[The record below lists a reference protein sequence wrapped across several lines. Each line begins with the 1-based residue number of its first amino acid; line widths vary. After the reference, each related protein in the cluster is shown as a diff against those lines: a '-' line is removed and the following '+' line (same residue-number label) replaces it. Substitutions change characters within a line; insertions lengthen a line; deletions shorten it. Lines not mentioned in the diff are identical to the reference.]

1 MLTNPKTMTHYAR
14 ENDFA
19 KSLKRN
25 GLTLHHSAKYPAYIP
40 PECVVVCS
48 YSGRF
53 GYGYA
58 ILEHNPLSNR
68 YCTIHYYT

>member
-1 MLTNPKTMTHYAR
+1 MLTNPKTMTHYER
-14 ENDFA
+14 ENDFNNY
-19 KSLKRN
+19 LMPN
-25 GLTLHHSAKYPAYIP
+25 GFHLHHLAKYPAYIP
-40 PECVVVCS
+40 PECVVVCR

-58 ILEHNPLSNR
+58 VLEHSPHSNP

>member
-1 MLTNPKTMTHYAR
+1 MLTNPSMITRYER
-14 ENDFA
+14 ENDFNNY
-19 KSLKRN
+19 LMRN
-25 GLTLHHSAKYPAYIP
+25 GFHLHHTAKYPAYIP
-40 PECVVVCS
+40 PECVVVCR

-58 ILEHNPLSNR
+58 VLEHTPHSNR

>member
-1 MLTNPKTMTHYAR
+1 MITRYER
-14 ENDFA
+14 ENDFNNY
-19 KSLKRN
+19 LMRN
-25 GLTLHHSAKYPAYIP
+25 GFHLHHTAKYPAYIP
-40 PECVVVCS
+40 PECVVVCR

-58 ILEHNPLSNR
+58 VLEHTPHSNR

>member
-1 MLTNPKTMTHYAR
+1 MLSSPKIMTHYEC
-14 ENDFA
+14 ENDFNNY
-19 KSLKRN
+19 LMRN
-25 GLTLHHSAKYPAYIP
+25 GFHLHHSAKYPAYIP
-40 PECVVVCS
+40 PECVVVCR

-58 ILEHNPLSNR
+58 VLEHSPYSNR

>member
-1 MLTNPKTMTHYAR
+1 MLTNPKTMTHYER
-14 ENDFA
+14 ENDFNNY
-19 KSLKRN
+19 LMRN
-25 GLTLHHSAKYPAYIP
+25 GFHLHHSAKYPAYIQ
-40 PECVVVCS
+40 PECVVVCR

-58 ILEHNPLSNR
+58 VLEHSPHSNR